1 MVTES
6 RELTSLKVHS
16 GLATFRVPSHIL
28 NVLPDEQSSPEQ
40 IAIWKAMTGVE
51 RLHLA
56 KSLYLTSRKL
66 KTARV
71 KAQNPDW
78 SDEQVKAEVARI
90 FIHART

>member
-1 MVTES
+1 M
-6 RELTSLKVHS
+6 
-16 GLATFRVPSHIL
+16 
-28 NVLPDEQSSPEQ
+28 LPDEQPSPEQ

-66 KTARV
+66 KTAGV
-71 KAQNPDW
+71 KERHPDW